1 MRKFAFRLERVE
13 RLRSAERREAHAA
26 LAIAIAEAFERQ
38 SEREGLERVYEN
50 AVAAGVPEELAS
62 DPASLRAFAAW
73 REDRRRMALEA
84 ARRELAA
91 FDLAREAERAH
102 ASAAR
107 AHRVLERLH
116 ARRRQSWF
124 EEATRAEQKFLDEV
138 HLLRTGRGQADEEA

>member
-13 RLRSAERREAHAA
+13 RLRSAERRSAHAS

-38 SEREGLERVYEN
+38 SEREALEREYEN
-50 AVAAGVPEELAS
+50 AVAADLPEELAS
-62 DPASLRAFAAW
+62 DPAALRAFAAW
-73 REDRRRMALEA
+73 RDGRRRVALEA

-91 FDLAREAERAH
+91 FDRARETERAH
-102 ASAAR
+102 AAAAR

-116 ARRRQSWF
+116 ARRRQGWF
-124 EEATRAEQKFLDEV
+124 EEASREEQKFLDEV